1 MQAGLG
7 LTVRSTLGM
16 PATLSP
22 LTDVLPSPGTLGIA
36 LLRAGNEPNEAEHQL
51 QALLTDAVHQA
62 SASKG

>member
-1 MQAGLG
+1 MSGSSRGQ
-7 LTVRSTLGM
+7 ST
-16 PATLSP
+16 P

-51 QALLTDAVHQA
+51 QTLLTDAVHQA